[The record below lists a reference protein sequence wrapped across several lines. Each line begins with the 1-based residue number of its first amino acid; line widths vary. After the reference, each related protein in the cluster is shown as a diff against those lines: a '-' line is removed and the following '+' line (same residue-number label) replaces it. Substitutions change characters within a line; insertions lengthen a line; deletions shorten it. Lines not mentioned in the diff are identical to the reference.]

1 MKKNSDIFGFIPQLC
16 TLVRSFRSLSLH
28 FAWSTIFSPSQWCL
42 ATIVRVT
49 RSWDKMYRK
58 MKMNVKNKLIHD
70 ISHVTQR
77 LLIFSGRCNSLL
89 RLQVSKFFICFSVPA
104 WIIYSETNGC
114 FGIFI
119 LLITWAIIEKRLF
132 SCWSSTSQHFSL
144 LFVYCQEIIAKL
156 LITYPQQAMWM
167 MMAVSKVNIRP
178 ALLAVILVC
187 LFHLWFAP
195 SPSFDYAC

>member
-49 RSWDKMYRK
+49 PSWDKMYRK

-89 RLQVSKFFICFSVPA
+89 RLQVSKFLSAFQFLLESFIQKLTGVLVFS
-104 WIIYSETNGC
+104 Y
-114 FGIFI
+114 
-119 LLITWAIIEKRLF
+119 
-132 SCWSSTSQHFSL
+132 CWSLEQLLKKDYFHADLQRLNTSPYTLSIARKSSPNFWLHTLNKQCGWWWLSL
-144 LFVYCQEIIAKL
+144 
-156 LITYPQQAMWM
+156 
-167 MMAVSKVNIRP
+167 R
-178 ALLAVILVC
+178 
-187 LFHLWFAP
+187 
-195 SPSFDYAC
+195 